1 MALHMR
7 QWQGSQLKR
16 LEVTRLHPLVL
27 IIFIIGVIALTML
40 STHPLS
46 IFISLMTAI
55 ITLGKFIGVKT
66 VCKRV
71 VYLLPFYLIVA
82 LCNPLFVHQ
91 GVTILFYVNDNPI
104 TKEAIIYGFV
114 FSLMMYAII
123 LWCQVMKEI
132 LDSDK
137 ILYLFSKTLPLVAL
151 MMSMTL
157 RFIPKFHHQLHM
169 IMDAQRLLGND
180 IHSGSILHRI
190 RSSFSICS
198 MLITWA
204 FETSV
209 DTANSMNARGYG
221 LRGRTSYSTFTFTRK
236 DKWIL
241 AFQIMLLIICLIT
254 YMEGAGYFY
263 YYPMLMDMSLGLRD
277 FIYFSSFCLF
287 CGSAFLYESKEVQ
300 IWNS

>member
-1 MALHMR
+1 M
-7 QWQGSQLKR
+7 KR

-46 IFISLMTAI
+46 ICISLLMAM
-55 ITLGKFIGVKT
+55 ITLVRFIGVKT
-66 VCKRV
+66 TCKRML
-71 VYLLPFYLIVA
+71 YLLPFYLIIA

-123 LWCQVMKEI
+123 LWCQVMKVI

-169 IMDAQRLLGND
+169 ILDAQRLLGND

-190 RSSFSICS
+190 RSSLAICS

-221 LRGRTSYSTFTFTRK
+221 LRGRTSYSTFTLTRK

-263 YYPMLMDMSLGLRD
+263 YYPMLMDMSFMVKD
-277 FIYFSSFCLF
+277 IIYFSSFCLF
-287 CGSAFLYESKEVQ
+287 CGSAFLYECKEVQ